1 MKEKARLTLI
11 AVSSLFEKTEGA
23 GMEIIS
29 LFINPATLLFVE
41 HRNTHTRT
49 LVRPKSIL

>member
-1 MKEKARLTLI
+1 MKEKAGLTLI

-29 LFINPATLLFVE
+29 FLLTQQHYFLLNIE
-41 HRNTHTRT
+41 THTRT